1 MSSRVPSTKRQSG
14 FTLIELMIG
23 VLIGLMASLAVTH
36 VLVNSEGQKRTTTS
50 GSDAQVNG
58 ALALATLQRAMQ
70 PAGYGFATTPNVI
83 GCTLTAV
90 FGGAAVA
97 DFPARLAPV
106 TITEGAAGAPDSVR
120 ILASGKNSYSVPL
133 RIVAPGNTLTN
144 YPAGSVR
151 GIVSGDLV
159 VATNTITAAPSVPC
173 RVLQVTANPGSV
185 PEVVNGAA
193 SSWNAGPPAAGVYP
207 DGGALINLGT
217 PMDVTY
223 AVTGNALT
231 VRSLTLDPTTSEPD
245 YAAATELFPNIV
257 QLQALYGKDTNGDG
271 NVDLWDNVA
280 PTVTYSP
287 YVNGWM
293 QVIAV
298 RIAVVARNS
307 QYEKEDV
314 TQANIAWDVGT
325 AGTVTGSAACVT
337 PSGAAS
343 RCLSIK
349 LDGLGDD
356 WKRYRYR
363 MFDTVV
369 PLRNMLWSS

>member
-58 ALALATLQRAMQ
+58 ALALATLQRALQ
-70 PAGYGFATTPNVI
+70 PAGYGFTTTPNVI

-97 DFPARLAPV
+97 DFPTHLVPIS
-106 TITEGAAGAPDSVR
+106 ITDGASGAPDSIR

-133 RIVAPGNTLTN
+133 RITAPGNTTTN
-144 YPAGSVR
+144 YPVGSVG
-151 GIVSGDLV
+151 GITAGDLV
-159 VATNTITAAPSVPC
+159 IAANAISGAPSVPC
-173 RVLQVTANPGSV
+173 RVLQVTATPITL
-185 PEVVNGAA
+185 PEVVHGPA
-193 SSWNAGPPAAGVYP
+193 SGWNAGPPAAGVYP
-207 DGGALINLGT
+207 DGGALINMGT

-223 AVTGNALT
+223 SITGGALT
-231 VRSLTLDPTTSEPD
+231 VRSLTLDDTTSEPD
-245 YAAATELFPNIV
+245 YGAATELFPNIV
-257 QLQALYGKDTNGDG
+257 QLQALYGKDTNADG
-271 NVDLWDNVA
+271 NGKVDSVDTWDNVT
-280 PTVTYSP
+280 PTTLAQ
-287 YVNGWM
+287 WQ

-314 TQANIAWDVGT
+314 TNANVAWDVGN
-325 AGTVTGSAACVT
+325 AGTVAGSAACVT
-337 PSGAAS
+337 TSGVAS
-343 RCLSIK
+343 KCLTIK
-349 LDGLGDD
+349 IDDLGDD

-363 MFDTVV
+363 LFETIV
-369 PLRNMLWSS
+369 PLRNMLWTS